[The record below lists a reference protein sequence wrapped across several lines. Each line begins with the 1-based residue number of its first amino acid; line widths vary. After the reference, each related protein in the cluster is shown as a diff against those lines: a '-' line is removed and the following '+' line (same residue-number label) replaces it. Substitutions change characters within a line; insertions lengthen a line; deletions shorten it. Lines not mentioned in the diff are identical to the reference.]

1 MGTPKG
7 LGKVKGKRYASE
19 KFCKVI
25 RGNERMGEM
34 GADRF
39 AVLMVVDHIL
49 SMDKYILSEK
59 KGESMAKNLGYP
71 FVILEITHF
80 KVEDKLEQKNL
91 PTWKREPRRN

>member
-7 LGKVKGKRYASE
+7 LGKVKGKKHVSG

-25 RGNERMGEM
+25 RGNERMCEM

-49 SMDKYILSEK
+49 SRDKHILSEK
-59 KGESMAKNLGYP
+59 KGEFMAKNLGYP
-71 FVILEITHF
+71 FIIL
-80 KVEDKLEQKNL
+80 
-91 PTWKREPRRN
+91 